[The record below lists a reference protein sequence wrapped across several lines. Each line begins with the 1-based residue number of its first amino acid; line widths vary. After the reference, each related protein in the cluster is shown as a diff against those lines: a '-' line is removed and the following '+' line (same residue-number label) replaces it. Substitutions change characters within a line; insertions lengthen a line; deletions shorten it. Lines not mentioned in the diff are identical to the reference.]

1 MDNSEEISQRIK
13 RLREALGISQR
24 AFSRLLSLSAG
35 YISGVEI
42 NSRPVN
48 DRLVKQIVSEF
59 GVDKDWL
66 LTGKGQMFV
75 QKDTDERSARLMV
88 LFNGLSRKYQDVV
101 FGVIDLLRNAKNE

>member
-1 MDNSEEISQRIK
+1 MDKSEEINQRIK

-24 AFSRLLSLSAG
+24 EFSRLLSLSAG

-66 LTGKGQMFV
+66 LTGKGRMFI
-75 QKDTDERSARLMV
+75 QKDTDERSARLIA
-88 LFNGLSRKYQDVV
+88 LFNGLPKKYQDVV
-101 FGVIDLLRNAKNE
+101 FGVINLLRKSKDE